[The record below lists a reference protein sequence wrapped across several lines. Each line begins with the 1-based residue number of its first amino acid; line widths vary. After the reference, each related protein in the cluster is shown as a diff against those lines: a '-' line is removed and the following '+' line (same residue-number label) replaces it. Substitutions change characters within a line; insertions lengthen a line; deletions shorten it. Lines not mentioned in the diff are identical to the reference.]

1 MPRVG
6 NVDTTNLD
14 FARVAIIGSPGSG
27 KSTLGAKLGKALG
40 RQVVHLDTIMW
51 KANWQLP
58 SDEDRQHI
66 HQQTISPDN
75 WIIEGSWFG
84 LIADRVDRA
93 TLVVWLDYSTMVCVK
108 SVLARSL
115 SNRGKQANYMAE
127 GCLEKFDM
135 SFVRYTARYRATKRR
150 DLANIL
156 ALSSDKVLQFTS
168 RRQCQKWLDNLETN
182 Q

>member
-6 NVDTTNLD
+6 NVDIASLD
-14 FARVAIIGSPGSG
+14 FARIAIIGSPGSG
-27 KSTLGAKLGKALG
+27 KSTLGDKLGKALD

-51 KANWQLP
+51 QADWQLP
-58 SDEDRQHI
+58 SDEDRLNI
-66 HQQTISPDN
+66 HDEAIAPDS
-75 WIIEGSWFG
+75 WIIEGSWFN

-108 SVLARSL
+108 SVLSRSL
-115 SNRGKQANYMAE
+115 SNRGKQSRYVAE

-135 SFVRYTARYRATKRR
+135 SFVRYTAKYRSSKRR
-150 DLANIL
+150 DLVNML
-156 ALSSDKVLQFTS
+156 ALSRDKVLQFTS
-168 RRQCQKWLDNLETN
+168 RRQCQAWLDSIINN

>member
-6 NVDTTNLD
+6 NADISNLD
-14 FARVAIIGSPGSG
+14 YSRIAIIGSPGSG
-27 KSTLGAKLGKALG
+27 KSTLGTKLAKVLG

-51 KANWQLP
+51 QADWQLP
-58 SDEDRQHI
+58 SDEDRLHI
-66 HQQTISPDN
+66 HQQTISPDS

-108 SVLARSL
+108 SVLSRSL
-115 SNRGKQANYMAE
+115 SNRGKQAHYMAE
-127 GCLEKFDM
+127 GCIEKFDM
-135 SFVRYTARYRATKRR
+135 SFVRYTARYRATKRG
-150 DLANIL
+150 DLVNIL
-156 ALSSDKVLQFTS
+156 SLSSDKVMQFTN
-168 RRQCQKWLDNLETN
+168 RKQCQQWLDSISHN